1 MSLNSALKPLLMY
14 LPKTLESEER
24 RLLALE
30 DQDEEVETAVN
41 GNRGSSSDE
50 KHGEKNGIETKHLT
64 SHHTAV
70 SNSSKPRKKPTLISK
85 FMRPDLHTDYHT
97 LRRLVPREFATIEYD
112 DITQN
117 DAYHHPSVKSQ
128 PPLLW
133 IPRDPMGVSTQ
144 EVRETSNVIPIT
156 DEGAS
161 LDEKNNIVWDRDNAQ
176 TAPIYQEPVY
186 Y

>member
-1 MSLNSALKPLLMY
+1 MY

-30 DQDEEVETAVN
+30 DQDDEADAAVN
-41 GNRGSSSDE
+41 GTHGGSTSDE
-50 KHGEKNGIETKHLT
+50 KHDEKNGKRYTSKPLT
-64 SHHTAV
+64 VDHPSRPVPQT
-70 SNSSKPRKKPTLISK
+70 PRKKPNFISK
-85 FMRPDLHTDYHT
+85 FMRPDIYTDYHT
-97 LRRLVPREFATIEYD
+97 LRKLVPREFASIDYD
-112 DITQN
+112 DVTQD

-133 IPRDPMGVSTQ
+133 IPRDSMGVSAQ
-144 EVRETSNVIPIT
+144 EVRETSKVIPVT

-161 LDEKNNIVWDRDNAQ
+161 LDEKNSIVWDRDNAKA
-176 TAPIYQEPVY
+176 APIYEEPVY